1 MGVPFSKGKITGFA
15 AGTPDLLETQASA
28 VSDTCNLWVPRYNQ
42 VGMLSLSQSMP
53 GVKAKNIQ
61 KFKAAMALAYDDL
74 AAAFRAFLANRPD
87 KKRPFIILAHSQG
100 SILMVKVSR
109 RETTPHRITPHRT
122 APHRTAPFRT
132 ESHRTA
138 PHRITLHRSV
148 SHHCCT

>member
-100 SILMVKVSR
+100 SILMVKVSPVP
-109 RETTPHRITPHRT
+109 REGENRSRGGGLGGLEKGL
-122 APHRTAPFRT
+122 
-132 ESHRTA
+132 ESLV
-138 PHRITLHRSV
+138 P
-148 SHHCCT
+148 